1 MKNNI
6 PFAIL
11 SILSFALAG
20 CSQNK
25 ASSNGD
31 SSENLSSSLSFSST
45 GDLMVKDM
53 IGRSIN
59 IVPGSYKRVVCIGA
73 GALRLYSYVGDVS
86 LLSGVEDI
94 DNGSLT
100 NRPKMFDGVARP
112 YFIANKAVFEKLPSC
127 GVGGPNAQ
135 AAEAEKILACNP
147 DIVISEYED
156 VTKENALQSQLGVPV
171 VTMKTG
177 SKGVFDDSFAA
188 SLTLLGLIFNQEAK
202 AKTLNDF
209 VSQQKNEI
217 SAKTASIA
225 SSNKA
230 YICGLGNWGTTDY
243 LMTAQNY
250 EPFNVAHISNA
261 VTGLATGA
269 ITKIEKEKFVA
280 LGSSIDTMIIDAAAV
295 KNIKPEYKEDSTIFS
310 SCKAYSNGEVYLQM
324 AYNAYYTNYELA
336 LANTWYNAKA
346 VYPSAFSDVDMT
358 VKTNTITKAFL
369 GKELASEI
377 FAYPMS
383 YGGYQK
389 INSATFFAS

>member
-1 MKNNI
+1 MAANSLLLEEIKMKNNI

-31 SSENLSSSLSFSST
+31 SSENSSSSLSFSST

-177 SKGVFDDSFAA
+177 SKGVFDDSFVA

-209 VSQQKNEI
+209 VSQQKNE
-217 SAKTASIA
+217 S
-225 SSNKA
+225 
-230 YICGLGNWGTTDY
+230 
-243 LMTAQNY
+243 
-250 EPFNVAHISNA
+250 
-261 VTGLATGA
+261 
-269 ITKIEKEKFVA
+269 
-280 LGSSIDTMIIDAAAV
+280 
-295 KNIKPEYKEDSTIFS
+295 
-310 SCKAYSNGEVYLQM
+310 
-324 AYNAYYTNYELA
+324 
-336 LANTWYNAKA
+336 
-346 VYPSAFSDVDMT
+346 
-358 VKTNTITKAFL
+358 
-369 GKELASEI
+369 
-377 FAYPMS
+377 
-383 YGGYQK
+383 
-389 INSATFFAS
+389 